1 MRPSPFVV
9 LDEVEAA
16 LDEANVERFGRY
28 LRNAAQKTQFI
39 CITHQRGTMEVADA
53 LYGVTMEGTGVSR
66 IVSVRLVDLETEA
79 S

>member
-1 MRPSPFVV
+1 V

-16 LDEANVERFGRY
+16 LDEANVERIGKY
-28 LRNAAQKTQFI
+28 LKSFSGQGAQFI

-53 LYGVTMEGTGVSR
+53 LYGVTMEGTGISR
-66 IVSVRLVDLETEA
+66 VVSVRLIDVEQEA